1 MNKRLVWFEEFILW
15 LFIIIAVIIGFTYS
29 FAKADQKNHSYYMF
43 FKDVDGLAKGSPVRF
58 MGFQIGYV
66 RDVKVF
72 DESIF
77 VSFLVTKKNIY
88 IPEGS
93 SANVEFYG
101 LGGSKSLEIYPP
113 SAETPNPKGEIIL
126 TKNPYRVADYYKWG
140 TQINELLEGM
150 STRTSSSLD
159 AFTNSNFNLHFLNK
173 NAQKINNMLQSFV
186 NNDDDTIA
194 KFTKKLNDFNKKYK
208 NFKTDKNSTPKQNN
222 INKEIKN
229 DSDDN

>member
-77 VSFLVTKKNIY
+77 VSFV
-88 IPEGS
+88 
-93 SANVEFYG
+93 
-101 LGGSKSLEIYPP
+101 
-113 SAETPNPKGEIIL
+113 
-126 TKNPYRVADYYKWG
+126 
-140 TQINELLEGM
+140 
-150 STRTSSSLD
+150 
-159 AFTNSNFNLHFLNK
+159 
-173 NAQKINNMLQSFV
+173 
-186 NNDDDTIA
+186 
-194 KFTKKLNDFNKKYK
+194 
-208 NFKTDKNSTPKQNN
+208 
-222 INKEIKN
+222 
-229 DSDDN
+229 